1 MPAGQSSIT
10 PDSTEN
16 VLTTYQLLELVRRR
30 TAMYTGEASVHSLGS
45 FVAGY
50 AFCQWQAGI
59 TVEEETPDFG
69 GFHNWVANKLG
80 FSESTSGWRNMIT
93 NQRLDAEEALWL
105 FFQLLDEYR
114 GLHPRILANVAHE
127 ELENILQPSK
137 GIRPAYTS
145 LTIEEVLPAKEWVVL
160 IAKRHDVILY
170 QRSADSVEKAIQE
183 AKDVFGVALD
193 AWVLT
198 AN

>member
-1 MPAGQSSIT
+1 MET
-10 PDSTEN
+10 LN
-16 VLTTYQLLELVRRR
+16 TYQLLDLLRRW

-50 AFCQWQAGI
+50 SFCQRQAGI
-59 TVEEETPDFG
+59 AVEDEKPDFG
-69 GFHNWVANKLG
+69 GFHDWVAKKLG
-80 FSESTSGWRNMIT
+80 YSESTSGWPNMIT

-105 FFQLLDEYR
+105 FYQLLDEYR
-114 GLHPRILANVAHE
+114 VLYPRTLASVAQE
-127 ELENILQPSK
+127 DLENSPQPSK

-145 LTIEEVLPAKEWVVL
+145 LTIEEVLPAKEWVAI

-170 QRSADSVEKAIQE
+170 RRSADTIEKAIQE
-183 AKDVFGVALD
+183 AQDIFGIAPD

-198 AN
+198 AS